1 MKRILYFILIM
12 VIMGMSPVTR
22 WIPTGSVMA
31 STIDVYLNNQKVVFN
46 ADYGVPFIDQSN
58 RTLIPF
64 RAVLEAFGANVQW
77 IDNTKVAVATK
88 GSIEVRVP
96 IEKNHIIRNTK
107 LIQIDTK
114 AVIINK
120 RTYIPI
126 RAVMEAFGSNVEWID
141 SQKRINVTYGAAPII
156 SRLPESYDL
165 RNIGKVTPIKD
176 QLDIGACWAFATLGA
191 IESSL
196 LPGQVFDFSED
207 HISLNHGYN
216 LTQNEGG
223 DFQISLAYLARWSG
237 PVLESEDPYG
247 DGKTNPNLK
256 ASVHVQE
263 AIILPSKDYSAIKRA
278 IMKYGGVQTSIHI
291 RDIAQQELGDAY
303 NPTTYAFFYK
313 GQSLPNHD
321 VVIVGW
327 DDTYSATN
335 FTTPPQRNGAFIC
348 RNSYGTTFGD
358 KGYFYVSYD
367 DVLIGKENIVY
378 TKIESNKNYDNIYQS
393 DWLGWVGRIGFGKDT
408 AFFSNVYT
416 TNKKET
422 LEAIS
427 FYATDMDTSYEV
439 YVVDKFESEAD
450 FAKKRLITRGS
461 FDYAGYYTVKFST
474 AIPIEGTFAVI
485 VKVTTPDSL
494 YPVAAEYDK
503 DVPWL
508 EDVDISDGRGYMSF
522 DGLSWESTEKV
533 LESNV
538 CLKAFTKN

>member
-1 MKRILYFILIM
+1 MKRTLYFILLLVMI
-12 VIMGMSPVTR
+12 GSGPVTH
-22 WIPTGSVMA
+22 WVPVGSVMA
-31 STIDVYLNNQKVVFN
+31 STLDVYLNNQEVVFN
-46 ADYGVPFIDQSN
+46 ADYGMPFIDQAN

-64 RAVLEAFGANVQW
+64 RAVLEAFGAKVQW
-77 IDNTKVAVATK
+77 IENTKVAVATK
-88 GSIEVRVP
+88 GSVEVRVP
-96 IEKNHIIRNTK
+96 IDKNHIIRNTK
-107 LIQIDTK
+107 LIEIDTK
-114 AVIINK
+114 AVIIDN

-126 RAVMEAFGSNVEWID
+126 RAVMEAFGSKVEWIEN
-141 SQKRINVTYGAAPII
+141 QKRVSVTYEAAPII
-156 SRLPESYDL
+156 SRLPEVYDL
-165 RNIGKVTPIKD
+165 RNIGKVTPVKD

-237 PVLESEDPYG
+237 PVLESQDPYG
-247 DGKTNPNLK
+247 DGISNPNLK
-256 ASVHVQE
+256 AAAHVQE

-303 NPTTYAFFYK
+303 NPKTFAFYYK

-327 DDTYSATN
+327 DDTYSASN
-335 FTTPPQRNGAFIC
+335 FTTPPLKNGAFIC

-378 TKIESNKNYDNIYQS
+378 TKIEPSTNYDNIYQS

-416 TNKKET
+416 TDKKET
-422 LEAIS
+422 LEAVS
-427 FYATDMDTSYEV
+427 FYATDMDTEYEV
-439 YVVDKFESEAD
+439 YVVEKFETESD
-450 FAKKRLITRGS
+450 FAKKRLITRGA
-461 FDYAGYYTVKFST
+461 FDYAGYYTIKFNT
-474 AIPIEGTFAVI
+474 PIPVEGTFAVI

-503 DVPWL
+503 EVAWL
-508 EDVDISDGRGYMSF
+508 EDVDLSDGRGYMSF

>member
-1 MKRILYFILIM
+1 MKRILYFVLLLVM
-12 VIMGMSPVTR
+12 MGMGPVTR
-22 WIPTGSVMA
+22 WVPTGSVMA
-31 STIDVYLNNQKVVFN
+31 STIDVYLNNQKVAFN
-46 ADYGVPFIDQSN
+46 EDYGIPFIDQSN

-64 RAVLEAFGANVQW
+64 RAVLEAFGANVHW
-77 IDNTKVAVATK
+77 VENTKVAVATK
-88 GSIEVRVP
+88 GSVEVQVP

-107 LIQIDTK
+107 IIEIDTK
-114 AVIINK
+114 AVILDN

-126 RAVMEAFGSNVEWID
+126 RAVMEAFGSKVEWIET
-141 SQKRINVTYGAAPII
+141 QKRVSVTYEASPII
-156 SRLPESYDL
+156 SRLPEVYDL
-165 RNIGKVTPIKD
+165 RNIGKLTPVKD

-207 HISLNHGYN
+207 HMSLNHGYN

-237 PVLESEDPYG
+237 PVLEEEDPYG
-247 DGKTNPNLK
+247 DGRTNPNLV
-256 ASVHVQE
+256 AAVHVQE
-263 AIILPSKDYSAIKRA
+263 AIILPNKDYSAIKRA

-303 NPTTYAFFYK
+303 NPKTHAFYYK

-321 VVIVGW
+321 VIIVGW
-327 DDTYSATN
+327 DDTYNLSN
-335 FTTPPQRNGAFIC
+335 FTTPPLKNGAFIC
-348 RNSYGTTFGD
+348 RNSYGSTFGNQ
-358 KGYFYVSYD
+358 GYFYVSYE

-378 TKIESNKNYDNIYQS
+378 TKIESNTNYDNIYQS

-416 TNKKET
+416 TDKKEM
-422 LEAIS
+422 LEAVS
-427 FYATDMDTSYEV
+427 FYATDMDTGYEV
-439 YVVDKFESEAD
+439 YVVENFESEAD
-450 FAKKRLITRGS
+450 FSKKRLITRGA
-461 FDYAGYYTVKFST
+461 FDYAGYYTVKFNSP
-474 AIPIEGTFAVI
+474 IPVEGTFAVI

-503 DVPWL
+503 DVAWL
-508 EDVDISDGRGYMSF
+508 KDVDLSDGRGYMSF

-538 CLKAFTKN
+538 CLKAFTSN